1 MVDTSDSEVLLRFE
15 TISLSESLVTKKE
28 KTREKEKPI
37 GICEYESRLVKLKV

>member
-28 KTREKEKPI
+28 KKTREKEKQM
-37 GICEYESRLVKLKV
+37 GEFVNTKAGW